1 MDNFKKRYLFIRK
14 SHNRKYDYDTPDIFL
29 DIVLGFYV
37 ERNSKGFNVAQPV
50 HIHPNYEMHIILE
63 GSCRFETES
72 KEIFNLLKGDVII
85 IPPNTKH
92 KIMSESD
99 CFKKISLSFYMEVK
113 NKQTI
118 DFYAIAQ
125 RKLTKSQVYKINE
138 KIKNHIE
145 TLTINA
151 NKNSRIYS
159 NIIHLAAISIIFEL
173 LIIVVGNVKFEV
185 PIKSND
191 TRITNAIEYIEN
203 NISANL
209 DVKDVANHLHIS
221 VKHLGRIFKDE
232 MNITPGAYIKNYRM
246 QCVFEMLFNNMHTED
261 IANIMGYTDTT
272 SLIKA
277 YKRVAGTTP
286 GKFQRS
292 LKN

>member
-1 MDNFKKRYLFIRK
+1 M
-14 SHNRKYDYDTPDIFL
+14 
-29 DIVLGFYV
+29 
-37 ERNSKGFNVAQPV
+37 
-50 HIHPNYEMHIILE
+50 
-63 GSCRFETES
+63 
-72 KEIFNLLKGDVII
+72 
-85 IPPNTKH
+85 
-92 KIMSESD
+92 
-99 CFKKISLSFYMEVK
+99 
-113 NKQTI
+113 
-118 DFYAIAQ
+118 
-125 RKLTKSQVYKINE
+125 
-138 KIKNHIE
+138 
-145 TLTINA
+145 
-151 NKNSRIYS
+151 
-159 NIIHLAAISIIFEL
+159 
-173 LIIVVGNVKFEV
+173 VGNVKFEV